1 MAWELLI
8 DQDEQEDRPT
18 AATQFATQRA
28 LEDPIAF
35 AATTNPDI
43 LYWDQAMKAH
53 N

>member
-18 AATQFATQRA
+18 AATQFSTQRA

-35 AATTNPDI
+35 TATTNADI
-43 LYWDQAMKAH
+43 LYWDKSDERP
-53 N
+53 